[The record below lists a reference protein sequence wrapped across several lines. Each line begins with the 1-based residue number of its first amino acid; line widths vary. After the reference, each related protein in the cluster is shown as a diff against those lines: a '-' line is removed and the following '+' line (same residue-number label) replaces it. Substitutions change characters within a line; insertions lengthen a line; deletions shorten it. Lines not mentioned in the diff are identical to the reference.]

1 MKRLFFVLTF
11 ALVSPTISAKSQA
24 FIQER
29 AREITE
35 LLVRRGAEILVVACN
50 TAPAVARQLLKVMD
64 REGIFHGPVSDPD
77 KTGPASSDPQ
87 SADLTLLSSGPSC
100 ALCDAARLL

>member
-1 MKRLFFVLTF
+1 MKRLFFVLSF

-24 FIQER
+24 FTQER